1 MLTYIKSYK
10 SSIMDKQTFVLETK
24 TQNNGVRGERI
35 HKVVATS
42 LSEAVH
48 MFAAIK
54 QLRPDQL
61 IELFSVYEQPTNG
74 K

>member
-1 MLTYIKSYK
+1 MNNSTYI
-10 SSIMDKQTFVLETK
+10 LETK
-24 TQNNGVRGERI
+24 TRNGIRGERI
-35 HKVVATS
+35 HKVVASS
-42 LSEAVH
+42 LSEAVQ
-48 MFAAIK
+48 MFSIIK

>member
-1 MLTYIKSYK
+1 MFTYIESYK
-10 SSIMDKQTFVLETK
+10 PSIMNNSTYILETK
-24 TQNNGVRGERI
+24 TRNGVRGERI
-35 HKVVATS
+35 HKVVASS
-42 LSEAVH
+42 LSEAVQ
-48 MFAAIK
+48 MFSIIK

>member
-1 MLTYIKSYK
+1 MG
-10 SSIMDKQTFVLETK
+10 KQTFILETK
-24 TQNNGVRGERI
+24 TTPEGVRGERI
-35 HKVVATS
+35 HKVVAES

-48 MFAAIK
+48 MFAIIK

-61 IELFSVYEQPTNG
+61 VELFSVYEQPSDG

>member
-1 MLTYIKSYK
+1 MNT
-10 SSIMDKQTFVLETK
+10 QTFVLETK
-24 TQNNGVRGERI
+24 TKNGVRGERI
-35 HKVVATS
+35 HKVVASS

-48 MFAAIK
+48 MFAVIK
-54 QLRPDQL
+54 QLRPDQI